1 MAKKRVLAPA
11 LVPVVGRWAEQPQPA
26 VLKDL
31 QDKLEKVADVEA
43 NRPASPQDWAKA
55 IKHVNVIAGGTKVD
69 EDFLKSAD
77 ELEMIQVFGIGYDY
91 VDVKACTKKGV
102 IVCNVAEIYSESV
115 AQHTWAQILDLTKNI
130 TRADRS
136 MRAGKWE
143 QEDWMGFQLWGKPL
157 GVIGLGSI
165 GSRVATKGRLAFG
178 MRILAYDPYLLP
190 ERAQLFG
197 AELVD
202 LETLLKESD
211 VVSINVPLTAQ
222 TRHMIGEEQLS
233 MMKKS
238 AFLVNTCRG
247 PIVDERALVEC
258 LRRGSIRGAG
268 LDVFEIE
275 PLPRESHLLRMENVV
290 LTPHIASSTKE
301 AVEQT
306 YRGAVE
312 NIVRYLK
319 GLRPHWITNPKVHKG

>member
-1 MAKKRVLAPA
+1 MAKKKVLAPA
-11 LVPVVGRWAEQPQPA
+11 LVAVVGRWAEQPQPA
-26 VLKDL
+26 VLRDL
-31 QDKLEKVADVEA
+31 QDKLKEVADVEA
-43 NRPASPQDWAKA
+43 DRPASPQDWAKA
-55 IKHVNVIAGGTKVD
+55 MKHVHVVAGRANVDKN
-69 EDFLKSAD
+69 FLKSAD

-91 VDVKACTKKGV
+91 VDIKACTKKGV

-115 AQHTWAQILDLTKNI
+115 AQHIWALILDLTKNI

-143 QEDWMGFQLWGKPL
+143 QEDWMGFQLWGKTL

-165 GSRVATKGRLAFG
+165 GGRVATKGRLAFG
-178 MRILAYDPYLLP
+178 MKILAHDPYLLP
-190 ERAQLFG
+190 ARAQLFG
-197 AELVD
+197 AELVS
-202 LETLLKESD
+202 LETLLRESD

-222 TRHMIGEEQLS
+222 TRHMIGVEQLS
-233 MMKKS
+233 MMKRS

-247 PIVDERALVEC
+247 PVVDERALVEC
-258 LRRGSIRGAG
+258 LRTGSIRGAG

-275 PLPRESHLLRMENVV
+275 PLPRESHLLRMKNVV

-312 NIVRYLK
+312 NIIRYLK
-319 GLRPHWITNPKVHKG
+319 GLRPYWIIDPKAHKG